1 MMERDI
7 TVNDVNDFKAMMFQ
21 LDYELALHGAL
32 SIPLDT
38 FLNRVSK
45 MIMEYERRAAA
56 NG

>member
-1 MMERDI
+1 MERDI